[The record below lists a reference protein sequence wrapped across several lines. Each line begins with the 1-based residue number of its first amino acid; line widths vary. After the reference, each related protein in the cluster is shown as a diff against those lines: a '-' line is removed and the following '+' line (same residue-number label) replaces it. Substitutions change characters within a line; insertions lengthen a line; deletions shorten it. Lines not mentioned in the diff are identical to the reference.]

1 MLRMRYGLDDG
12 RIKTL
17 EEIGQIFSVTRE
29 RVRQIEAK
37 AIRKLRQPYRSSIL
51 RDYVLSTSQN
61 MEKNFTSR
69 NSNIMLQN
77 RQANRSSSRFLKE
90 KNDLIGD

>member
-1 MLRMRYGLDDG
+1 MRYGLDDG

-51 RDYVLSTSQN
+51 RDYVAS
-61 MEKNFTSR
+61 
-69 NSNIMLQN
+69 NSNEK
-77 RQANRSSSRFLKE
+77 SSAINTSYMTNSKQIIKGINNTRVLK
-90 KNDLIGD
+90 KKF